1 MNRIAVIDYGMG
13 NLHSVAK
20 ALEHVASQLG
30 LDTEVLVTSDPHLIA
45 SADRVIFPG
54 VGAIRDCMAEINR
67 LDVGKIVRDAVAT
80 KPVFAIC
87 VGMQALMSRSE
98 ENGGIDCLD
107 LIDGEIRFFGEK
119 LTDAQG
125 QKLKVP
131 HMGWNE
137 VEQVQNHPLWQGVPA
152 RSRFYFVHSY
162 YLPHDENSPSRGVVG
177 VSHYGDEIAAVLAKP
192 NLFATQFHPEKS
204 QEAGLTLLRNFLN
217 WDGSDTI

>member
-30 LDTEVLVTSDPHLIA
+30 QDTEVLVTPDPHLIA

-54 VGAIRDCMAEINR
+54 VGAIRDCMAEIKR

-98 ENGGIDCLD
+98 ENGGVDCLD